1 MKRLAVLLALALAT
15 GLAACATTAPAT
27 EAGGGA
33 ARCDVTIKFASYG
46 AGVDRPL
53 ADRVA
58 AAVKSDRDLAGSQ
71 RKPWGR
77 EGEYDLCLTA
87 KAGKG
92 KAVYDRYRAMLP
104 AKNLQAP
111 TSIEGPDGLR
121 FETIGPM

>member
-1 MKRLAVLLALALAT
+1 MIRLAALLVLALT
-15 GLAACATTAPAT
+15 ACASTAPKT
-27 EAGGGA
+27 EVSGA

-46 AGVDRPL
+46 AGIDRPL
-53 ADRVA
+53 AERVA
-58 AAVKSDRDLAGSQ
+58 TAVKSDRDLTGSL

-87 KAGKG
+87 KVGKAR
-92 KAVYDRYRAMLP
+92 AVYDHYRGMLP
-104 AKNLQAP
+104 ARNLQAP

>member
-1 MKRLAVLLALALAT
+1 MTRLAALLALALT
-15 GLAACATTAPAT
+15 ACAAAPAS
-27 EAGGGA
+27 EAGA

-46 AGVDRPL
+46 GGVDRDL
-53 ADRVA
+53 SAKVARAVEADRDIA
-58 AAVKSDRDLAGSQ
+58 RSE

-87 KAGKG
+87 KPGRG
-92 KAVYDRYRAMLP
+92 VKAIYERYRAMLP
-104 AKNLQAP
+104 ARNLQAP